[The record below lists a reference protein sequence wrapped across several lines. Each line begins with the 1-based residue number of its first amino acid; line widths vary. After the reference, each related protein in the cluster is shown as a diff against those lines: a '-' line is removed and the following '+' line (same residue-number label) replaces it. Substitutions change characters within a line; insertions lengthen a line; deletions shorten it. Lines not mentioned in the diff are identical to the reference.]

1 MPNHALPPVSV
12 LLPVIRPAKAARCVE
27 AMLNDPTCPPLQV
40 LMEEDT
46 ERVGCPKMVA
56 RLMARA
62 EHDLICFLGDDT
74 IPDTGML
81 AIAIYAMQDA
91 FPDGWGMVG
100 LEDRVRFIG
109 RERAATHWLAHRKLL
124 PLVGGE
130 WFCTQYRHCYCDNE
144 LMERARDIG
153 RYVFCESATLYHD
166 HPINDPK
173 ADDLDYRRIYSRP
186 VYNHDLIL
194 YRKRRA
200 NGWT

>member
-1 MPNHALPPVSV
+1 MANHDLPPVSV
-12 LLPVIRPAKAARCVE
+12 LLPVIRPEKARRCVK
-27 AMLNDPTCPPLQV
+27 ALLDDPTTPPLQLCTAEDTDRIGCPRMV
-40 LMEEDT
+40 KRLMEE
-46 ERVGCPKMVA
+46 
-56 RLMARA
+56 A

-74 IPDTGML
+74 VPQIGML
-81 AIAIYAMQDA
+81 AIAIYAMRDA

-100 LEDRVRFIG
+100 MDDKVRFIG
-109 RERAATHWLAHRKLL
+109 RERAAAHWLAHRKLL

-130 WFCTQYRHCYCDNE
+130 WFCTQYHHCYCDNE
-144 LMERARDIG
+144 LVERARVLN
-153 RYVFCESATLYHD
+153 RYVFCNAAQAYHD

-200 NGWT
+200 NGWK